1 MSTLTTR
8 FILVVLAIVVLA
20 VIAQR
25 RGLAGR
31 KRDGRAHSSG

>member
-8 FILVVLAIVVLA
+8 FILAVLAIVILA

-25 RGLAGR
+25 RCIAGR
-31 KRDGRAHSSG
+31 KR